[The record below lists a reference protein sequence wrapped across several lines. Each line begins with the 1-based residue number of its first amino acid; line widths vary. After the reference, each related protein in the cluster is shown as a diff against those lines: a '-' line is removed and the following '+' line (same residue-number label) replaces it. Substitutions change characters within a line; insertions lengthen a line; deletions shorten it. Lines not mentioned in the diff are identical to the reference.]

1 MAVELYGGIA
11 LLVGAWLVATAP
23 VRRGYLDA
31 QGRWQL
37 PPSRRGQVG
46 RLVFMAGLGIIV
58 YGLIVRWA

>member
-37 PPSRRGQVG
+37 PPALRGQVG
-46 RLVFMAGLGIIV
+46 RVVFLAGPAIIV
-58 YGLIVRWA
+58 YGLLVRWA